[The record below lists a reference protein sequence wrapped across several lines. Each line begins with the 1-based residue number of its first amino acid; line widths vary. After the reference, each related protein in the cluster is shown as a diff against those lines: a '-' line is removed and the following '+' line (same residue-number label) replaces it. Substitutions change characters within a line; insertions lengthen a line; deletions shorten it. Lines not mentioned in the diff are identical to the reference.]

1 MTAIQPTYYD
11 ILGLSPET
19 ATDEAV
25 RRVYRTLAYR
35 WHPDRNP
42 QNKAAAE
49 NALRMLNEAYMHLK
63 TAPQRRAYDNKLE
76 LSYRKLIG
84 SNSQR
89 EFASQ
94 TRYPVSSQSQKS
106 KSGSRIARLT
116 CVRKHASFEKAT
128 SVSFEKAT
136 SVAGVSKKT
145 RSPNV
150 REDSLFSL
158 IKEILYPIAPK
169 QTEARRHG

>member
-1 MTAIQPTYYD
+1 MTAPQPTYYD

-19 ATDEAV
+19 ATDEDV

-42 QNKAAAE
+42 QNKAAAG

-63 TAPQRRAYDNKLE
+63 TAPQRRAYDNKLN
-76 LSYRKLIG
+76 LSYRKPIG

-106 KSGSRIARLT
+106 KSGSRLERLAR
-116 CVRKHASFEKAT
+116 VRKHASFEKAI
-128 SVSFEKAT
+128 
-136 SVAGVSKKT
+136 SVADVSKKT

-150 REDSLFSL
+150 RDDSLFSL

>member
-1 MTAIQPTYYD
+1 MNKTPSYYE

-42 QNKAAAE
+42 QNRAAAG

-63 TAPQRRAYDNKLE
+63 TAPQRRAYDRIIKV
-76 LSYRKLIG
+76 
-84 SNSQR
+84 
-89 EFASQ
+89 
-94 TRYPVSSQSQKS
+94 VSMQKQS
-106 KSGSRIARLT
+106 
-116 CVRKHASFEKAT
+116 
-128 SVSFEKAT
+128 
-136 SVAGVSKKT
+136 
-145 RSPNV
+145 PP
-150 REDSLFSL
+150 SL
-158 IKEILYPIAPK
+158 ILPPSRRAGDHQKMGGRLGGRRKPSRVGIILSNVKEILYPIAPK